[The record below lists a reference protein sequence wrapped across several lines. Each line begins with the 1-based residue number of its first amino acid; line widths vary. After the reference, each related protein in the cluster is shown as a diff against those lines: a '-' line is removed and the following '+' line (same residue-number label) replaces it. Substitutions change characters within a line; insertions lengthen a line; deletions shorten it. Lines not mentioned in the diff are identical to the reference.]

1 MEQRKKVYLKPGKEQ
16 SIMRHHPWIFSGA
29 LKKMVHEPEEGEL
42 IEVFSHENKFL
53 AIGHYQPNSI
63 AIRILSFQPFDDIQ
77 LFLRQRIEASIGFR
91 STLGLIGSAETNV
104 FRLVHGEA
112 DGLPALIID
121 IYDRIAVV
129 QAHSAGMHHYRQL
142 LADILMGQPKL
153 NLKGV
158 FYKSEQTLPFKADLA
173 DKMEILAGMV
183 EMTEVSE
190 NLLRFIVDPAI
201 GQKTGFFID
210 QRDNRALLR
219 AMSNDKKVL
228 NTFCYTGGFSVYAL
242 AGGAKEVVS
251 IDSSASAMR
260 LTEQNI
266 KANFGS
272 EAPHRAITG
281 DVFTFLKETQ
291 ETFDLIVLD
300 PPAFAKHQ
308 KNIQN
313 ALIGYKRLNENA
325 IRRLNPGGVLF
336 TFSCSQAVDRL
347 QFRQSVFV
355 AAANTGREARIAW
368 QLTQPADHPVSI
380 YHPEGEYLKGLV
392 LAFD

>member
-16 SIMRHHPWIFSGA
+16 SIMRRHPWIFSGA

-42 IEVFSHENKFL
+42 VEVYSHENQL
-53 AIGHYQPNSI
+53 VAIGHYQPNSI

-77 LFLRQRIEASIGFR
+77 LFLRQRVEAAIRFR
-91 STLGLIGSAETNV
+91 KTLGLVRNPNTNV

-112 DGLPALIID
+112 DGLPALIVD
-121 IYDRIAVV
+121 IYNRLAVV

-142 LADILMGQPKL
+142 LADILMDLPDL
-153 NLKGV
+153 NINGV
-158 FYKSEQTLPFKADLA
+158 YYKSEQTLPFKTDLA
-173 DKMEILAGMV
+173 DKNDILAGMV
-183 EMTEVSE
+183 EMSEVAE
-190 NLLRFIVDPAI
+190 NGLKFFIDPAI

-210 QRDNRALLR
+210 QRDNRALLQT
-219 AMSNDKKVL
+219 MCKGKKVL

-251 IDSSASAMR
+251 IDSSASAMG
-260 LTEQNI
+260 LTIRNVG
-266 KANFGS
+266 ANFGAQAS
-272 EAPHRAITG
+272 HRAITG
-281 DVFTFLKETQ
+281 DVFTFLKDTQ

-308 KNIQN
+308 KNVQN

-336 TFSCSQAVDRL
+336 TFSCSQAVDKV